1 MEVCVSESRIKASV
15 DKSCEK
21 SDPFEGFLVL
31 LLDGVI
37 PVTLTSVL
45 GVWLVMMIGKT
56 IWVKVSARPPAA
68 SAGPRPS
75 DSSGA
80 GNSVGEDMANPGRGM
95 KARETPS
102 LGTSAINSS
111 STPMRFD
118 ATVSHPAGTSHVRST
133 SGNPPPVVAPT
144 MPSTTTTPIP
154 TPRASQRPLKV
165 ILTPRFPENMSSEA
179 EIAPNAVFTL
189 EEKKVLKK
197 FVRILKVCKED
208 LFDNHHFDLP
218 RIVPILV
225 SVSSTQTRSQIKTM
239 ISKLELAGKTPTRI
253 RIDGLHEWGQI
264 RRFHKIMSR
273 NRHIF
278 APLHL
283 CYHPCYHK
291 KKVLPAA
298 LGITCAIR
306 DPVLHRTLCG
316 SLVIVQTPSL
326 GQRTSTIGG
335 LLSIR
340 GSFYALTT
348 SHMPQNDDD
357 DDDDDEL
364 SDDSADDEEN
374 SEARSVVIYNVDTD
388 SEDSDSLT
396 PSGSDD
402 GASEERELMRQL
414 QETVSLD
421 DSTSDVI
428 PRTTEEVKI
437 MASRDVDATITTE
450 AEPHSEATGAAV
462 SGEITPEDLT
472 EKEGYLTSQFEEDDL
487 RSGDDWLLLP
497 VENDLLLPN
506 RIPEGMGKPTKW
518 QNPFIEGVCSDLD
531 EAFGHRDKS
540 PSAQAVWTISGR
552 SGLLRGRLCPDST
565 FMISRGGKKV
575 QEVWIVEL
583 DDPSQD
589 FQAGDSGSW
598 VVDTRLRR
606 VLGILVARSYGVG
619 YIVSFAK
626 VRQNIAST
634 LRIKEKSVKLAYR
647 MDPLILGRGGGEVLR
662 SLSPIRPRSRQEPIP
677 LFWRLW
683 GLILPDSVIDIVRY
697 PQYLGIHTS
706 VIVVFGAIIYMFL
719 MWQFQF
725 AWYHRTTVRHALL
738 PSAFALFL
746 WVLAE
751 ADMLGRPR
759 DFNPDR
765 RLAARR
771 LYYSCL
777 RVMFWSGVLGAL
789 GIYSARRQRISPFT
803 LLFNITRWMNKFQQK
818 WGEMTRAV
826 READSKDRDPVAE
839 GMRNLAMAWNN
850 YVGNANGTAGRFSM
864 RKWLMT

>member
-1 MEVCVSESRIKASV
+1 
-15 DKSCEK
+15 
-21 SDPFEGFLVL
+21 
-31 LLDGVI
+31 
-37 PVTLTSVL
+37 
-45 GVWLVMMIGKT
+45 
-56 IWVKVSARPPAA
+56 
-68 SAGPRPS
+68 
-75 DSSGA
+75 
-80 GNSVGEDMANPGRGM
+80 
-95 KARETPS
+95 
-102 LGTSAINSS
+102 
-111 STPMRFD
+111 
-118 ATVSHPAGTSHVRST
+118 
-133 SGNPPPVVAPT
+133 
-144 MPSTTTTPIP
+144 
-154 TPRASQRPLKV
+154 
-165 ILTPRFPENMSSEA
+165 
-179 EIAPNAVFTL
+179 
-189 EEKKVLKK
+189 
-197 FVRILKVCKED
+197 
-208 LFDNHHFDLP
+208 
-218 RIVPILV
+218 
-225 SVSSTQTRSQIKTM
+225 
-239 ISKLELAGKTPTRI
+239 
-253 RIDGLHEWGQI
+253 
-264 RRFHKIMSR
+264 MSR

-278 APLHL
+278 APLRL
-283 CYHPCYHK
+283 CYHK
-291 KKVLPAA
+291 KEVLPAA

-306 DPVLHRTLCG
+306 DPALHRTLCG

-326 GQRTSTIGG
+326 GQRTSTVGG
-335 LLSIR
+335 LLSII

-357 DDDDDEL
+357 DEL
-364 SDDSADDEEN
+364 SDDSADDEGN

-402 GASEERELMRQL
+402 GASEEREHMRQL

-428 PRTTEEVKI
+428 PRTTEEVEI
-437 MASRDVDATITTE
+437 MASRDADATITTE
-450 AEPHSEATGAAV
+450 AKLYSEETGAAV
-462 SGEITPEDLT
+462 SGEITPEDLA
-472 EKEGYLTSQFEEDDL
+472 EKEGYLTSQFEKDDL
-487 RSGDDWLLLP
+487 RSGNDWLLVP

-506 RIPEGMGKPTKW
+506 RIPEGMEKPAQW
-518 QNPFIEGVCSDLD
+518 QIPFIEGVCSNLD
-531 EAFGHRDKS
+531 EEFGHRARYGTPLFFRHSKD
-540 PSAQAVWTISGR
+540 R
-552 SGLLRGRLCPDST
+552 
-565 FMISRGGKKV
+565 
-575 QEVWIVEL
+575 EL
-583 DDPSQD
+583 ADITPKD

-634 LRIKEKSVKLAYR
+634 LRIKEKSVKLASR
-647 MDPLILGRGGGEVLR
+647 MVPLILGRGGGEVLR
-662 SLSPIRPRSRQEPIP
+662 PLSPIRPRSRQESIP

-683 GLILPDSVIDIVRY
+683 GLILPDSVIDVVRY

-719 MWQFQF
+719 IWQFQF
-725 AWYHRTTVRHALL
+725 AWYYRTTVRHALL

-751 ADMLGRPR
+751 VYMLGQPR

-771 LYYSCL
+771 LCYSCL

-850 YVGNANGTAGRFSM
+850 YVGNSNGTAGRFSM